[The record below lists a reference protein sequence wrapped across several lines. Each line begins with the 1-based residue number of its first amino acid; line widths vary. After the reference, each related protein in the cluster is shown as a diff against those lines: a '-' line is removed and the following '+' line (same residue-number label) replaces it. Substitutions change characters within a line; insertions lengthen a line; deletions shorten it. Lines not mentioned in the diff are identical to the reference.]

1 MELVDTA
8 AKAGLDALQITSKK
22 VVYKAA
28 ETTGEFIDYKIAN
41 IMVKTK
47 SVMDK
52 NSRNVEEIVIPPDK
66 RQIISKL

>member
-1 MELVDTA
+1 MDTD

-28 ETTGEFIDYKIAN
+28 ETTGEFIGNKIAD

-52 NSRNVEEIVIPPDK
+52 NSRNVEEIVIPPDR
-66 RQIISKL
+66 RQIINKL